1 MITRLREDEREER
14 DPQSRTIRIGL
25 KIAGTVLVA
34 VAMIGI
40 ALPILPTTP
49 FLLLAAACYARS
61 SRELHNR
68 LLYNRWFGRYIRDWY
83 EGRGI
88 PLRAKAL
95 AITSL
100 VLTIGYSILFVLPGT
115 ISKAVMVGVAIAV
128 TVHILRIPTREMVED
143 G

>member
-1 MITRLREDEREER
+1 MRELREDER

-68 LLYNRWFGRYIRDWY
+68 LLYNRWLGRYIRDWY

>member
-1 MITRLREDEREER
+1 
-14 DPQSRTIRIGL
+14 
-25 KIAGTVLVA
+25 
-34 VAMIGI
+34 MIGI